1 MTSNIGTADIK
12 RSDGIGFTKVDPAV
26 SYEKMKDRLMEEVKK
41 LFNPEFLNRIDE
53 IVVFRQLTRDD
64 MKKIVDILVTEL
76 EERLDDKKMV
86 LEIDESGKELLV
98 EEGFDPQFGARPIK
112 RTIRRLIEDP
122 LSEEI
127 LKGNIKEGKH
137 IKLVRSGDK
146 LEFKTK

>member
-1 MTSNIGTADIK
+1 
-12 RSDGIGFTKVDPAV
+12 
-26 SYEKMKDRLMEEVKK
+26 MEEVKK

-53 IVVFRQLTRDD
+53 IIVFRELTKED
-64 MKKIVDILVTEL
+64 MKKIVDILIKEL
-76 EERLDDKKMV
+76 EERLDEKKMV
-86 LEIDESGKELLV
+86 LELDEASKELLV

-127 LKGNIKEGKH
+127 LKGNIKEGRH
-137 IKLVRSGDK
+137 IKLIRVGDH